1 MSESVDRKLHRAVG
15 LSDLAALLA
24 AGFSFP
30 NEQIAQALSDGRFLA
45 DWRASMIDA
54 CGIESEGDVGLAN
67 HCVEAFAGVEQG
79 PLRREYSR
87 LFLAPGVDVL
97 IWPYESPFVHR
108 MMGAEGD
115 PSFLRTRIA
124 IDVERRMTESGVT
137 TVDLRREPVDS
148 IFHELEFLA
157 HLHACV
163 AEAVRVEDVAA
174 EAEWRNRLDSFARDH
189 FLKWCPRFMSE
200 VRSLSQLAAYRA
212 LSDMG
217 MRYMCE
223 LAAEVGLEASLALEG
238 AGDETVSPRIS

>member
-54 CGIESEGDVGLAN
+54 CGEESEGDVGLAN

-97 IWPYESPFVHR
+97 VWPYESPFVHR

-115 PSFLRTRIA
+115 PSLFRTRIA
-124 IDVERRMTESGVT
+124 MDVERRMAESGVT

-163 AEAVRVEDVAA
+163 AEAVRVEDAAA
-174 EAEWRNRLDSFARDH
+174 EAEWRDRLRF
-189 FLKWCPRFMSE
+189 FCP
-200 VRSLSQLAAYRA
+200 
-212 LSDMG
+212 
-217 MRYMCE
+217 
-223 LAAEVGLEASLALEG
+223 
-238 AGDETVSPRIS
+238 

>member
-24 AGFSFP
+24 VGFSFP
-30 NEQIAQALSDGRFLA
+30 NEQVAQALSDGRFLA

-54 CGIESEGDVGLAN
+54 CGEESEGDAGLAS
-67 HCVEAFAGVEQG
+67 HCAEAFAGVERG

-97 IWPYESPFVHR
+97 VWPYESPFVHR

-115 PSFLRTRIA
+115 PSLFRTRIA
-124 IDVERRMTESGVT
+124 MDVERRMAESGVT

-174 EAEWRNRLDSFARDH
+174 EAEWRDRLDSFARDH
-189 FLKWCPRFMSE
+189 FSKWCPRFMSE

-212 LSDMG
+212 LADMG

-223 LAAEVGLEASLALEG
+223 LAAEAGLDASLALEG
-238 AGDETVSPRIS
+238 AGDETVAPRIS

>member
-30 NEQIAQALSDGRFLA
+30 NEQVAQALSDGRFLA

-54 CGIESEGDVGLAN
+54 CGEESEGDAGLAS
-67 HCVEAFAGVEQG
+67 HCAEAFAGVERG

-115 PSFLRTRIA
+115 PPLFRTRIA
-124 IDVERRMTESGVT
+124 IDVEHRMAESGVT

-163 AEAVRVEDVAA
+163 AEAVRVGDAAA
-174 EAEWRNRLDSFARDH
+174 EAEWRDRLDSFARDH
-189 FLKWCPRFMSE
+189 FSKWCPRFMSE

-212 LSDMG
+212 LADMG

-223 LAAEVGLEASLALEG
+223 LAAEAGLDASLALEG
-238 AGDETVSPRIS
+238 AGDETVSPRTS

>member
-54 CGIESEGDVGLAN
+54 CGEESEGDADLAS
-67 HCVEAFAGVEQG
+67 HCAEAFAGVEQG

-97 IWPYESPFVHR
+97 VWPYESPFVHR

-115 PSFLRTRIA
+115 PSLFRTRIA
-124 IDVERRMTESGVT
+124 MDVERRMAESGVT

-163 AEAVRVEDVAA
+163 AEAVRVEDAAA
-174 EAEWRNRLDSFARDH
+174 EAEWRDRLDSLPVTMF
-189 FLKWCPRFMSE
+189 
-200 VRSLSQLAAYRA
+200 
-212 LSDMG
+212 
-217 MRYMCE
+217 
-223 LAAEVGLEASLALEG
+223 
-238 AGDETVSPRIS
+238 

>member
-1 MSESVDRKLHRAVG
+1 
-15 LSDLAALLA
+15 
-24 AGFSFP
+24 
-30 NEQIAQALSDGRFLA
+30 
-45 DWRASMIDA
+45 MIDA
-54 CGIESEGDVGLAN
+54 CGEESEGDVGLAN

-108 MMGAEGD
+108 MMGAGGD
-115 PSFLRTRIA
+115 PSLFRTRIA
-124 IDVERRMTESGVT
+124 MDVERRMAESGVT

-200 VRSLSQLAAYRA
+200 VRSQLAAYQA